1 MGAADLRR
9 GIRERS
15 DRLHNG
21 HSGRS
26 GYVVRGFRHRLT
38 NLDHD
43 SDGLS
48 GYTSTNRAKGSET
61 PI

>member
-48 GYTSTNRAKGSET
+48 GYTSTNRAE
-61 PI
+61 